1 MATKITIGHASISE
15 SGSANGQGGDQT
27 GKEVYI
33 QENFSITG
41 SFKPDV
47 VLRPTRVSLARDSAI
62 ACILACKNDAI
73 GYSQTG
79 YGGRNSLEKRAA
91 EVGYDVSKITEPCNT
106 DCSAFMTLCA
116 VIGGAKFSYYNS
128 WNNAPVCS
136 TMQAWFTQ
144 NGDYIALTDS
154 VYLTITDHL
163 RIGDILVDKDR
174 HTVMVLENGVQ
185 VLDPDVMLP
194 DIYIPSSS
202 GTPSSPSTPSTPG
215 SSNTTDSSIAGSVTK
230 ITLHLTNIE
239 STDISVMAEII
250 KVEQNKESL
259 YTDIDRLNKYKW
271 EACVE
276 ALDDSVDRITP
287 KKLELDSN
295 TFRFSLSGLTPGKTY
310 ILNVVSKD
318 DTGNIKIR
326 SANIIFTTLQSYPS
340 EIRNFVVSFDKD
352 SNNKCNLTFTEP
364 RSWGAEEYKHG
375 YRVILIVNG
384 QVVGYNDDIIIANK
398 NKINNIL
405 VFKDINKKVIFNNND
420 IVQIGIQPWLQ
431 DSEDNII
438 FNSASLV
445 CSQPLY
451 IMPSLKIIDKMFINV
466 KGKFNK
472 AFINRSR

>member
-1 MATKITIGHASISE
+1 MSTKITIGHASISE

-47 VLRPTRVSLARDSAI
+47 VLRPTRVSLARDSAV

-73 GYSQTG
+73 GYSQIN

-215 SSNTTDSSIAGSVTK
+215 SSDVTSSSIKGSVIK
-230 ITLHLTNIE
+230 ITLNITDIE
-239 STDISVMAEII
+239 STEISAMAEII
-250 KVEQNKESL
+250 NVDKSGEKL
-259 YTDIDRLNKYKW
+259 FTDIDKLNKFNW

-276 ALDDSVDRITP
+276 ALDNEVDKVTP
-287 KKLELDSN
+287 KKLDIDSN
-295 TFRFSLSGLTPGKTY
+295 TIRFSLSKLTPGKTY
-310 ILNVVSKD
+310 ILGVTAKNSSG
-318 DTGNIKIR
+318 TTKIR
-326 SANIIFTTLQSYPS
+326 SANILFTTLQSYPS
-340 EIRNFVVSFDKD
+340 SVRNLLVSFDEN
-352 SNNKCNLTFTEP
+352 SNDKFTLAFTEP
-364 RSWGAEEYKHG
+364 KSWGINNYKRG
-375 YRVILIVNG
+375 YRVILLVNG
-384 QVVGYNDDIIIANK
+384 QNIGHSDNIIPTSK
-398 NKINNIL
+398 NKVNTVL
-405 VFKDINKKVIFNNND
+405 TFKDIKKNVVFSDND
-420 IVQIGIQPWLQ
+420 IVQIGIQPWIT
-431 DSEDNII
+431 DAEKNMFFDT
-438 FNSASLV
+438 ASLV

-451 IMPSLKIIDKMFINV
+451 IVPSLKVIDKIFINV
-466 KGKFNK
+466 KGTFNRV
-472 AFINRSR
+472 FINRNK